1 MIQDFLALEPRLKD
15 LFNSGQNRIRSYTQV
30 LAGNNCSNNHQATH
44 RIVEEGEEED
54 RISSLPDEILHS
66 ILCYLPTSKEA
77 ARTSALSRRWENLWR
92 SYPVIEYNSTTI
104 VGFQKFGDA
113 TMKRFSRDKLLRIE
127 ALKLT
132 LKVDHYAFAAIRF
145 PHVEQLID
153 LAWERKAEYVS
164 IEVTSPY
171 FHFLPFRLLSSSTVK
186 ILYLKSIN
194 FTSNRDGDDID
205 LLFSLNSLRFLHL
218 ESVQF
223 DDDQLFTKLLA
234 SSPLLETLEIKAAV
248 VSAKKLQV
256 SHVPNLRVLKIS
268 SSSSNVKEIEI
279 AASRLH
285 TLQLQIEAMGKVFNM
300 ELKTPQLN
308 VLEIYGGVKLRS
320 SDISKVISKLDSLMS
335 LTLIVD
341 GKLIST
347 EQIIHTN
354 GWLN

>member
-1 MIQDFLALEPRLKD
+1 MSQ
-15 LFNSGQNRIRSYTQV
+15 
-30 LAGNNCSNNHQATH
+30 
-44 RIVEEGEEED
+44 
-54 RISSLPDEILHS
+54 
-66 ILCYLPTSKEA
+66 
-77 ARTSALSRRWENLWR
+77 SR
-92 SYPVIEYNSTTI
+92 Y
-104 VGFQKFGDA
+104 
-113 TMKRFSRDKLLRIE
+113 
-127 ALKLT
+127 
-132 LKVDHYAFAAIRF
+132 
-145 PHVEQLID
+145 
-153 LAWERKAEYVS
+153 
-164 IEVTSPY
+164 
-171 FHFLPFRLLSSSTVK
+171 
-186 ILYLKSIN
+186 
-194 FTSNRDGDDID
+194 
-205 LLFSLNSLRFLHL
+205 
-218 ESVQF
+218 VQF